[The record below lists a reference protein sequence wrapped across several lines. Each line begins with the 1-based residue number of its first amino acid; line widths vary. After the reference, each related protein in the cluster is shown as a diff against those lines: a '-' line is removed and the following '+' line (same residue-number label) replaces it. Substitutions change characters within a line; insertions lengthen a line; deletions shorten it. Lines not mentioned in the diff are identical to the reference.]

1 MDTSGISSRPVTLRI
16 IKNLLDKKVIKKD
29 RKKPNAQSRLIINPE
44 FDFKD
49 LELNYLI
56 LILEQVKEWFYPIRH
71 ETKGVNTQLIRE
83 LQQIVIDF
91 RKKEEIYTPKQL
103 EKFESDYQ
111 KKVAKQLVP
120 HFQRMREKL
129 HSKKTDFDSMSM
141 A

>member
-16 IKNLLDKKVIKKD
+16 IKNLLDKKVIKND

-111 KKVAKQLVP
+111 KRSPNNWYLIFSV
-120 HFQRMREKL
+120 
-129 HSKKTDFDSMSM
+129 
-141 A
+141 